1 MSKKLLGELLI
12 EAGLINKEKL
22 NHALKL
28 QKEQGGK
35 FGQILV
41 RLGYISMDSLVD
53 FLSKQ
58 HSTKSFDLGKEIID
72 ERAIGLISEKIAKKY
87 KAVPIKLKS
96 EGANK
101 KLVVAMVEPSNLET
115 IDSIKFMT
123 GYDVEPVFIMEEN
136 LSWLINYCYHR
147 RWELR

>member
-41 RLGYISMDSLVD
+41 RLGYISVDSLVE

-58 HSTKSFDLGKEIID
+58 HNAKSFDLSKEIID
-72 ERAIGLISEKIAKKY
+72 EGAMGLISEKNARKY

-96 EGANK
+96 EGITK
-101 KLVVAMVEPSNLET
+101 KLVVAMAEPSNLET

-123 GYDVEPVFIMEEN
+123 GYDVETVFIMEEN